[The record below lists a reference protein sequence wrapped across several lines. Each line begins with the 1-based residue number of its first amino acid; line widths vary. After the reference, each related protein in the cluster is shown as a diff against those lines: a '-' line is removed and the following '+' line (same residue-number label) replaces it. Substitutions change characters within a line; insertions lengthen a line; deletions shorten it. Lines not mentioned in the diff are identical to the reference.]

1 MGVKTIPAKFE
12 MTVLHNAVATFPP
25 LAEVNN
31 IHMLIVVGKH
41 VNINSPSRI
50 GSGSKFGTNFSM
62 MDVRGTPIRKGPAA
76 KVIAWMAVF
85 NFRLENAL
93 VNSAS
98 LRLKPERRKIVVTP
112 Y

>member
-1 MGVKTIPAKFE
+1 
-12 MTVLHNAVATFPP
+12 
-25 LAEVNN
+25 
-31 IHMLIVVGKH
+31 
-41 VNINSPSRI
+41 
-50 GSGSKFGTNFSM
+50 M
-62 MDVRGTPIRKGPAA
+62 MDVRGTPIRKGPTA

-93 VNSAS
+93 VNSVS

>member
-1 MGVKTIPAKFE
+1 MGVKAIPAKFD

-25 LAEVNN
+25 LAEVSN
-31 IHMLIVVGKH
+31 IHMLIVVGRH

-50 GSGSKFGTNFSM
+50 GNGSKFGTNFSM
-62 MDVRGTPIRKGPAA
+62 MEVSGYPIRNGHAA
-76 KVIAWMAVF
+76 NVMAWMEVF

-93 VNSAS
+93 VNSVS
-98 LRLKPERRKIVVTP
+98 LRLRPERRKIVVTP